1 MSTQESQTPLLD
13 TYTENLSEKVAK
25 KPDDFQVFGRDA
37 ETQHVVTSL
46 LRRTKNNPILVGEAG
61 VGKTAIVEN
70 LALMIDRNQVPD
82 RLKGLTVRSLELSS
96 LMGDDGGDFVAK
108 LKGIIDELK
117 ATYGENMLFIDEF
130 HTIVGAGGSGDS
142 ALDAGNVVKPA
153 LARGEIQLIGATTL
167 DEFHEFVETDR
178 ALERRM
184 QPLMVN
190 EPTVAEGITIIE
202 SAKKVYESYHGVTIL
217 TEAVEQAVSLSVRY
231 ITDRFLPDKAFDLLD
246 EAATIAS
253 YQGDKVVD
261 GVAVAKVLRDKTGI
275 PLTTILKGENERIF
289 QLEDH
294 IRSRVKGQEE
304 AIKAVVDA
312 VKIAQAGLQDESK
325 PQASFLFL
333 GASGCGKTEL
343 AKALAEG
350 LFDDENA
357 MIRLDMSEYQQK
369 GDAVRLI
376 GDKAAKQKGLLT
388 EAVKR
393 KPYSVLLVDEI
404 EKGHRD
410 VHDLLLQVLDDGR
423 LTDSTGRTISFK
435 NVIVI
440 MTTNIGSHK
449 VIETVEMKG
458 DISQLSLRDRRK
470 FDKSMEIELKTEFRP
485 EFLNRIGYKIVFD
498 LLKRSVIEEIVEKN
512 LLLLEKKL
520 ANQGISLAVE
530 SPVLDYLADFGT
542 EPENGAR
549 PLARLMERSLKAPI
563 SDELLHL
570 SEAEKPGTQIHVSV
584 TGEAADGYHRDDG
597 RVLQFTLLR
606 RSLFS

>member
-184 QPLMVN
+184 QPVMVN

-530 SPVLDYLADFGT
+530 SPVLD
-542 EPENGAR
+542 
-549 PLARLMERSLKAPI
+549 
-563 SDELLHL
+563 
-570 SEAEKPGTQIHVSV
+570 
-584 TGEAADGYHRDDG
+584 
-597 RVLQFTLLR
+597 
-606 RSLFS
+606 